1 MNLQN
6 GYKVIYE
13 KITDNKRAFYAT
25 QTGVCNP
32 EVDSKIVEV
41 NIGDYKL
48 IYEKDGQ
55 IYGSVTGIPADGD
68 HCFAEFDG
76 VFKEAAAEPAL
87 ASEEP
92 AALAL
97 EEPVADEPTIEEPAK
112 AYTRRTTRKVAS
124 TEEPAAE

>member
-13 KITDNKRAFYAT
+13 KIADNKRAFYAT
-25 QTGVCNP
+25 QTGVCDP

-55 IYGSVTGIPADGD
+55 IYGSTTGIPADGD
-68 HCFAEFDG
+68 HCFAEFDS
-76 VFKEAAAEPAL
+76 VFNEATAEPAV

-92 AALAL
+92 AAIAS
-97 EEPVADEPTIEEPAK
+97 EEPVADEPAAEEPAK
-112 AYTRRTTRKVAS
+112 AYTRRTTRKTTA
-124 TEEPAAE
+124 EEPTAE